1 MLALMFCLG
10 VSLTAFSGVTAA
22 EPPGRA
28 EADTRREAIAAV
40 VWYFDQEF
48 AKPDARR
55 NSLLGQFLGDRTI
68 ADLRVHRAEPD
79 REHFP
84 PCCRVWLGRP
94 ADQIE
99 RWDLEANFDLT
110 YRLVS
115 GWGQGQG
122 PVGDGKALMNVP
134 TADVREWPEY
144 AAVVDRQRS
153 RQTRLDAIWPRTEA
167 EAARILKAVRPELA
181 EGVAGMSKFDFYFP
195 DWVQRQM
202 SGPDRE
208 HLCEFLFALDTQ
220 DRPRLR
226 RMNQWNYEPKEK
238 LPAIDDAK
246 AWEKVAF
253 EYLHKAFGRAPA
265 GKLEAHSPKNPPPD
279 LNRPGEADARS
290 CPFLRFRWT
299 EQRDGQAADAQQVMT
314 FEVNEQAANRYWVW
328 CSDSD
333 PATDATAR
341 PE

>member
-1 MLALMFCLG
+1 MSPVRLLTLALCLDL
-10 VSLTAFSGVTAA
+10 SLAAFAKASAA
-22 EPPGRA
+22 EPSGRA

-68 ADLRVHRAEPD
+68 ADLRVHRAELD

-115 GWGQGQG
+115 GWGQG
-122 PVGDGKALMNVP
+122 
-134 TADVREWPEY
+134 
-144 AAVVDRQRS
+144 
-153 RQTRLDAIWPRTEA
+153 
-167 EAARILKAVRPELA
+167 
-181 EGVAGMSKFDFYFP
+181 SKFDFYFP

-208 HLCEFLFALDTQ
+208 HLCVFQFVLDAQ
-220 DRPRLR
+220 DQPRLR
-226 RMNQWNYEPKEK
+226 LMNQWNYEPKEE

-246 AWEKVAF
+246 AWEKVAL
-253 EYLHKAFGRAPA
+253 EYVAKAFGRAPA
-265 GKLEAHSPKNPPPD
+265 GKLETYSPKNPPPD
-279 LNRPGEADARS
+279 HDRPGEADARRG
-290 CPFLRFRWT
+290 PFLRFRWT
-299 EQRDGQAADAQQVMT
+299 EQRNGQAADAQHVMN